1 MASARAAGLG
11 SDEVAKGFQALALTG
26 HHGDDRHAQRLRQ
39 GIGIDVVTLIPG
51 DVHHVERQQGGVTQ
65 FDDLGR
71 EVEVAL
77 EVGRVDHHHHQI
89 RGRYVGD
96 ALEEDVSCDLF
107 VGRLRAQ

>member
-11 SDEVAKGFQALALTG
+11 SNGLAKGFQALALTG

-39 GIGIDVVTLIPG
+39 SIGIDVVTSISG

-77 EVGRVDHHHHQI
+77 EVGRVDHHH
-89 RGRYVGD
+89 D
-96 ALEEDVSCDLF
+96 
-107 VGRLRAQ
+107 